1 LRRGHQPI
9 SDFPESFLAHF
20 LSSKYNADALVILV
34 TLRNDRNKLYIT
46 SRDTVTI
53 VTNRKLTTAVYI
65 STIILLGSVCVSACA
80 VFVPVDEPAPTTEV
94 SRTTTTTQTNVPDA
108 TTQRTTVTQT
118 NGY

>member
-1 LRRGHQPI
+1 M
-9 SDFPESFLAHF
+9 
-20 LSSKYNADALVILV
+20 
-34 TLRNDRNKLYIT
+34 
-46 SRDTVTI
+46 TI